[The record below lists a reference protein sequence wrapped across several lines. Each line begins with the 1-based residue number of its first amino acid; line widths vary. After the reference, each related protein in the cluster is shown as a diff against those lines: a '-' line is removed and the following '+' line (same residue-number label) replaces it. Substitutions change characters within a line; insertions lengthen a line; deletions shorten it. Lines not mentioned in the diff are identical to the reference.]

1 MKQTLTLFFC
11 IVLFGSSKAQLFE
24 GIENL
29 LRASESD
36 AVLLA
41 EGYTQPL
48 GKALIYGLN
57 AGWASS
63 AKTHKKL
70 GFDLTIGA
78 AAPFVPSVDESFIP
92 EGLSSLQAPAG
103 GLPTI
108 FGEANTTEL
117 NVNIPAQDGLPEL
130 TGTLDFPGGYKDE
143 LPANTLPAPFIQAGV
158 GLFFDTDLIV
168 RYVPQFENEGTN
180 FNLFGLGLK
189 HNLMQYFGPLD
200 KLPLNVALLAAF
212 TQTELTYDIPLQP
225 NQQIAFDVNAYT
237 IQALASVDLPVIS
250 VFGGVGYS
258 SGTSNLK
265 ALGDYNLVYNVEGIE
280 DTNVS
285 RSISDPLDLSYD
297 ASGMMGVVGLRMN
310 LLFLKIFA
318 NYTLQEYNTLTA
330 GISFNFR

>member
-1 MKQTLTLFFC
+1 MKQTLSLFIF
-11 IVLFGSSKAQLFE
+11 VLLFGSANAQLF
-24 GIENL
+24 GDIENL
-29 LRASESD
+29 LRASEED
-36 AVLLA
+36 AAILA
-41 EGYTQPL
+41 EDYTQPL

-78 AAPFVPSVDESFIP
+78 AAPFVPQADESFVP
-92 EGLSSLQAPAG
+92 EGLTSIQTPSDN
-103 GLPTI
+103 LPTI
-108 FGEANTTEL
+108 FGESEPTLLT
-117 NVNIPAQDGLPEL
+117 VNLPAVDGFPEYS
-130 TGTLDFPGGYKDE
+130 GTLDFPGGYKDE

-212 TQTELTYDIPLQP
+212 TQTELTYDIPQQP

-237 IQALASVDLPVIS
+237 IQALASVDLPIIS

-265 ALGDYNLVYNVEGIE
+265 TTGDFDLKYTVE
-280 DTNVS
+280 DVDYT
-285 RSISDPLDLSYD
+285 RPLEPLNLSYD